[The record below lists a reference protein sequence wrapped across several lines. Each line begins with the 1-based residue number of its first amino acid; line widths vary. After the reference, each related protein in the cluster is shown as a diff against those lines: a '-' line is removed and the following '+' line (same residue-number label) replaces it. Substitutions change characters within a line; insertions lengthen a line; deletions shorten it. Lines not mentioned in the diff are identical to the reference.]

1 MALLLGVT
9 MSACGDEPAPSL
21 DGVSEPPV
29 IDAGAYSAVI
39 AAFLPTPVIEGER
52 PVVWIAQL
60 APDPISLDDQ
70 VGMIAEVEAT
80 HDLRFVDDPEA
91 AVGGDEEGTPHD
103 DGMLLGVGEIRAD
116 PPHTVRV
123 EVFVDNDRVRAELVT
138 LAFENET
145 WRIDTREIVDPEDLL
160 VDE

>member
-1 MALLLGVT
+1 MAGITLA
-9 MSACGDEPAPSL
+9 ACDDRAEPVPTSVPETPA
-21 DGVSEPPV
+21 
-29 IDAGAYSAVI
+29 IDASAYSAVI
-39 AAFLPTPVIEGER
+39 SAFLPPAVDGER

-70 VGMIAEVEAT
+70 VGMIAEVETT

-91 AVGGDEEGTPHD
+91 AVGGDEGATPRD
-103 DGMLLGVGEIRAD
+103 DGMLLGIGEIRAE

-138 LAFENET
+138 LASVDGR
-145 WRIDTREIVDPEDLL
+145 WRIDGREIVDPEDLV